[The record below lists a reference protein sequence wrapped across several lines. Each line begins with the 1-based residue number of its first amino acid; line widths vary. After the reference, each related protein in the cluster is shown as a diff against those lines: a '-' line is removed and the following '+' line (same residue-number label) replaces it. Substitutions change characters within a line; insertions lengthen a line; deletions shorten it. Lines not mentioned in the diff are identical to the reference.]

1 MNSDFPI
8 QSIEAKTIQDEGRKL
23 CHEWLSTLVTSETL
37 TVALGLV
44 GFLVLMILPRRCLT

>member
-8 QSIEAKTIQDEGRKL
+8 QSIEGKTIQDEGRKL